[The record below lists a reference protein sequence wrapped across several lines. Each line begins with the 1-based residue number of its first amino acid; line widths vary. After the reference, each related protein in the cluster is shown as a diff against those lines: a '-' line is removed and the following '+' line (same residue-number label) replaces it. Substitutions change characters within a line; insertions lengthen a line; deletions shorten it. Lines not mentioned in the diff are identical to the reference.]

1 MEVTMKFRPCIDIH
15 NGKVKQIVGGTL
27 KDRGDLAAENF
38 VSDQSA
44 AFFCKA
50 LQLLSAFR
58 RACDPFEFRRKRI
71 LSKNKGTGSGGFAG
85 ISTGITGGRRDHAL

>member
-44 AFFCKA
+44 AF
-50 LQLLSAFR
+50 LQSFTA
-58 RACDPFEFRRKRI
+58 PFSFQ
-71 LSKNKGTGSGGFAG
+71 AG
-85 ISTGITGGRRDHAL
+85 M